1 MPQFRLTA
9 KMAQEL
15 KITQLINP
23 NNTTRLYDDWYLDVT
38 RIFRKK
44 VFIFMHINTRIAF
57 AIPSYEIG
65 GTQNLLDSFPVLLQ
79 EFLNNLDYETIAE
92 EAYEFFTHPSN
103 QVYFAKTND
112 KSTLRYV
119 SSFILQLDIAYKK
132 LNNISQYICDNV
144 SEEWLDHFIKDR
156 DQSNTY
162 TTPRKLLKNCYH
174 KLINYK

>member
-44 VFIFMHINTRIAF
+44 VFIFMHINTRVAF

-92 EAYEFFTHPSN
+92 EAYEFFTHPSK

-112 KSTLRYV
+112 KSTLRYITT
-119 SSFILQLDIAYKK
+119 FQNILTFNAKK
-132 LNNISQYICDNV
+132 INDISQSLCD
-144 SEEWLDHFIKDR
+144 STSQHWLNHFMQDGINSKR
-156 DQSNTY
+156 H
-162 TTPRKLLKNCYH
+162 TTPLKLLRNLLSDKASN
-174 KLINYK
+174 